1 MSDHL
6 KYYKNIKSIP
16 TLNLGDLNIRVL
28 FKQRENFY
36 FNLGITKQNF
46 YKKSILELCSG
57 TGYNAYFL
65 NKFFKV
71 KRIKLVDNNPESI
84 KTSRKNLS
92 KFKKIKIVNK
102 NIKNFTSSEKFDY
115 VIIENALDNFSN
127 EKKIIYK
134 LINLTSKKGNIILT
148 IGDNFG
154 IFSTKLRY
162 VFSLILIE
170 QSEFKKF
177 NDKLI
182 FLSKVFKPHL
192 SYLSKNTRNEK
203 KWVLDNILNHNWIKK
218 KEYINYPKLI
228 KFIKN
233 RAIIQNVSPS
243 FFKNFNWYKNFDLKN
258 INNMYLDFYKKEKLN
273 FLDFETK
280 FENDINIDIN
290 IRNISNLI
298 FNLKTGEKI
307 NKKIIKQIE
316 REIKKINFKLSKLK
330 KNNKISLALNEFG
343 KLLKQFIL
351 NKKIK
356 SETKHFKKLWGVY
369 NQNVLLYKI

>member
-65 NKFFKV
+65 NKFYKV
-71 KRIKLVDNNPESI
+71 KQIQLVDNNPESI
-84 KTSRKNLS
+84 KTSKKNLS

-102 NIKNFTSSEKFDY
+102 NIKNFTSSKKFDY

-127 EKKIIYK
+127 EKRIIYK

-170 QSEFKKF
+170 QSGFKNF

-203 KWVLDNILNHNWIKK
+203 KWVLDNILNHKWIKK

-233 RAIIQNVSPS
+233 KAIIQNVSPS

-298 FNLKTGEKI
+298 FDLKTGEKI
-307 NKKIIKQIE
+307 NKKIIIQIE

-369 NQNVLLYKI
+369 NQNILLYKI

>member
-170 QSEFKKF
+170 QSEFKNF

>member
-65 NKFFKV
+65 NKFFKI

-84 KTSRKNLS
+84 KTSKKNLS

-170 QSEFKKF
+170 QSEFKNF

>member
-65 NKFFKV
+65 NKFFKI

-170 QSEFKKF
+170 QSEFKNF

>member
-65 NKFFKV
+65 NKFFKI

-170 QSEFKKF
+170 QSEFKNF

-203 KWVLDNILNHNWIKK
+203 KWVLDNILNHKWIKK